1 MGCDWNRLATNC
13 TILSCLTPRHSQ
25 SKKDSIHLI
34 YKPRI
39 MKLLRLSFCLTA
51 LLCGLFLTVN
61 AQVKLA
67 GLFTDNMV
75 LQQQS
80 AVPVWGWDKAGARIT
95 VTTSWDKK
103 VYSAVADASG
113 RFTVKISTP
122 SYGGPYTLTI
132 SDGKPITLNNVLV
145 GEVWICMGQSNMEM
159 PMKGFKG
166 QPIIGSN
173 EAIIN
178 SKNKNIHLFTVPRA
192 SKTEVQTDIK
202 PSQWLEASP
211 ESVSNFSAT
220 GYYFGRML
228 NKMLDVP
235 IGLIN
240 CSYSGSSIQAW
251 MDANTLKGFPEIKVP
266 AATDTIKEVSRTP
279 TTLYNGMLSPVV
291 GYGIKGAIWYQG
303 ESNYSEPAQY
313 QKLFE
318 TAVKTWRGQWA
329 QGDFPF
335 YYAQIA
341 PYDYAQLPPYNKG
354 GKYNSAFV
362 RDVQRIEAD
371 KIPNAGMAV
380 LMDIGQQGTIHP
392 FHKEEG
398 GTRLAYLALVKTY
411 GLKGFAGVSPSY
423 ESMTV
428 KGSVATLKFKDVANG
443 LTSYLKELTTFEIAG
458 ADKHFYPAK
467 ATINGSSVNVSSD
480 TVKQPMAVRYAF
492 RDFVVGELFGT
503 DGLPVSSFRTD
514 DWDYDVQ

>member
-1 MGCDWNRLATNC
+1 
-13 TILSCLTPRHSQ
+13 
-25 SKKDSIHLI
+25 
-34 YKPRI
+34 
-39 MKLLRLSFCLTA
+39 MKLRFSLLCLSFS
-51 LLCGLFLTVN
+51 LLGVQAN

-75 LQQQS
+75 LQQKS
-80 AVPVWGWDKAGARIT
+80 TVPVWGWDKAGSHISII
-95 VTTSWDKK
+95 TSWDKK
-103 VYSAVADASG
+103 VYTGQADATG
-113 RFTVKISTP
+113 KFIVKINTP
-122 SYGGPYTLTI
+122 IYGGPYQVTV
-132 SDGKPITLNNVLV
+132 SDGKPTVLNNVLI
-145 GEVWICMGQSNMEM
+145 GEVWICTGQSNMEM

-166 QPIIGSN
+166 QPILNSN

-178 SKNKNIHLFTVPRA
+178 SKNKNIHLFTVPRG

-235 IGLIN
+235 VGLIN

-266 AATDTIKEVSRTP
+266 AVGDTIKEVSRTP
-279 TTLYNGMLSPVV
+279 TTLYNGMLSPII

-318 TAVKTWRGQWA
+318 TFVQTLRAQWGE
-329 QGDFPF
+329 GDFPF

-354 GKYNSAFV
+354 GKYNSAFL
-362 RDVQRIEAD
+362 RDVQRIDAD

-398 GTRLAYLALVKTY
+398 GTRMALLALGKTY
-411 GLKGFAGVSPSY
+411 GLKGFGYTSPAY
-423 ESMTV
+423 ESITI
-428 KGSVATLKFKDVANG
+428 KNNQAILKFKDAPNG
-443 LTSYLKELTTFEIAG
+443 LTSYLKDLNCFEISG
-458 ADKHFYPAK
+458 DDKHFYPAK
-467 ATINGSSVNVSSD
+467 ATISGSSVTVTSD
-480 TVKQPMAVRYAF
+480 NVKQPVAVRYAF
-492 RDFVVGELFGT
+492 RDFIVGDLFGT

-514 DWDYDVQ
+514 DWDYNVQ